1 VPAAFDDTDLASLKD
16 GLRGSAIVEGD
27 ETYDDARSVFNAM
40 IDRRPAL
47 IVQCEES
54 ADVVRALAFARE
66 RDLEVAVRGGGHSV
80 AGMAL
85 TEGGVV
91 IDLRQMNTVEVDPE
105 GMTAVVGG
113 GATMSH
119 LDRACEPHGLATT
132 GGRVSSTGVGGFTLG
147 GGTGWL
153 DRKFG
158 LACDN
163 LLAAELITADGR
175 TVRASEDEN
184 PDLFWALHG
193 GGGNFGVM
201 TSLTLRLYS
210 LPAATLGLL
219 LFPPERGPDV
229 ARQYRDVLESGPD
242 ELGGGLIYLTGP
254 EGEDFVPEDLVNQ
267 LSLAIVVAYAGPED
281 EARRVAAPMIE
292 LGPAGQMIAQMSY
305 ADLNSALDDPPGY
318 RNYWSAEH
326 LDSFPDPAVDAF
338 CARASDMV
346 VPSASQHVLFP
357 MGGAGSRGPA
367 EYPIPW
373 RRSRW
378 VIHPFGLWTDPADD
392 ERAIRWT
399 RDVRADVHPWAT
411 GAVYLN
417 FIGDEGTER
426 VVAGLGQDNYDRL
439 ATIKADFDPD
449 NVFHLNHNV
458 VPMPSEPAE
467 V

>member
-1 VPAAFDDTDLASLKD
+1 
-16 GLRGSAIVEGD
+16 
-27 ETYDDARSVFNAM
+27 
-40 IDRRPAL
+40 
-47 IVQCEES
+47 
-54 ADVVRALAFARE
+54 
-66 RDLEVAVRGGGHSV
+66 V

-85 TEGGVV
+85 TDGGLVV
-91 IDLRQMNTVEVDPE
+91 DLRRMNSVEVDPE
-105 GMTAVVGG
+105 ARTAVVGG

-132 GGRVSSTGVGGFTLG
+132 GGRVSTTGVGGFTLG
-147 GGTGWL
+147 GGTGWM

-163 LLAAELITADGR
+163 LLAAEVVTADGR
-175 TVRASEDEN
+175 TVVASEDEN

-193 GGGNFGVM
+193 GGGNFGIV
-201 TSLTLRLYS
+201 TSLTLRLYP

-219 LFPPERGPDV
+219 LFPPERGAEV
-229 ARQYRDVLESGPD
+229 ARVYRDVLEAGPD

-254 EGEDFVPEDLVNQ
+254 EGEDFVPEELVNR
-267 LSLAIVVAYAGPED
+267 LTLAVVVAYAGPED
-281 EARRVAAPMIE
+281 EARHTVAELID
-292 LGPAGQMIAQMSY
+292 LGPAGQMIEQMSY
-305 ADLNSALDDPPGY
+305 AELNCALDDPPGY
-318 RNYWSAEH
+318 RNYWSAEQ
-326 LDSFPDPAVDAF
+326 LDSFPDAAVDAF

-367 EYPIPW
+367 DYPIPW

-378 VIHPFGLWTDPADD
+378 VVHPFGLWTDPADD

-426 VVAGLGQDNYDRL
+426 IVAGLGQDNYDRL
-439 ATIKADFDPD
+439 AMIKAEYDPD
-449 NVFHLNHNV
+449 NVFHLNHNI
-458 VPMPSEPAE
+458 VPIHPTPAG

>member
-27 ETYDDARSVFNAM
+27 EIYDDARSVFNAM

-105 GMTAVVGG
+105 AMTAVVGG